1 MSTRLKPVSDVNH
14 HWILESPLAPGPRL
28 MRTGSGP
35 IADPDQREGED
46 GEADEEDDDDYEA
59 PDVVGFLESGFA
71 SR

>member
-1 MSTRLKPVSDVNH
+1 
-14 HWILESPLAPGPRL
+14 

-46 GEADEEDDDDYEA
+46 GEADEDDDDYEA
-59 PDVVGFLESGFA
+59 PDGVGFESGFG

>member
-1 MSTRLKPVSDVNH
+1 MVETCERCQPTIIGFAKASR
-14 HWILESPLAPGPRL
+14 APGPRL

-59 PDVVGFLESGFA
+59 PDGVGFESGFG

>member
-1 MSTRLKPVSDVNH
+1 
-14 HWILESPLAPGPRL
+14 

-59 PDVVGFLESGFA
+59 PDGVGFESGFGSN

>member
-1 MSTRLKPVSDVNH
+1 
-14 HWILESPLAPGPRL
+14 

-59 PDVVGFLESGFA
+59 PVVGFPESGSGSRSFQITRGFCGSYPVLLA
-71 SR
+71 SNQ

>member
-1 MSTRLKPVSDVNH
+1 
-14 HWILESPLAPGPRL
+14 

-46 GEADEEDDDDYEA
+46 GEADEEDDDDYEV

-71 SR
+71 SK